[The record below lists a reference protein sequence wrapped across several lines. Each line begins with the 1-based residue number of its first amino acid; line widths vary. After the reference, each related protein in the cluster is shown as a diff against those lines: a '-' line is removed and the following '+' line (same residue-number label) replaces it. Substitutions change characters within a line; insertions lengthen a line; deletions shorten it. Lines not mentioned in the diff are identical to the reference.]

1 MNHTTGFFTLLV
13 LGAFWTRLFGQASAA
28 GEITPQAVLEKI
40 KSETPVLIVDVRT
53 AQEFNGELGHI
64 PPSIPVPLQDIEAKP
79 GTLAKYKDREIVTV
93 CRSGRRSLSAAN
105 ILAARGFKVKSM
117 SGGMTEW
124 NRLKY
129 PVKK

>member
-1 MNHTTGFFTLLV
+1 MNGSTGFFTLLV
-13 LGAFWTRLFGQASAA
+13 LGTFWTRLFGQASAA
-28 GEITPQAVLEKI
+28 GEITPQAVIEKI
-40 KSETPVLIVDVRT
+40 KSEAPVVIVDVRT

-64 PPSIPVPLQDIEAKP
+64 PGAVLVPVQTIEAKP
-79 GTLAKYKDREIVTV
+79 DTLSKYKDREIITV
-93 CRSGRRSLSAAN
+93 CRAGRRSLNAAN
-105 ILAARGFKVKSM
+105 ILAVKGYNVKSM